1 MIRSIALVTVL
12 LTTAAPA
19 LAQDI
24 NVTVRNLSG
33 NNVDRIEAFAVSSLG
48 QRSNRKLGSVRDVPS
63 KASADFAVA
72 ANGCGPVRFVVSL
85 FDKSQ
90 FEVDMDLCTDQVLML
105 QQ

>member
-1 MIRSIALVTVL
+1 MIRSIALVAVL

-19 LAQDI
+19 LAQDVTI
-24 NVTVRNLSG
+24 TVRNLSA
-33 NNVDRIEAFAVSSLG
+33 NNVDRIEAFAVTPTG
-48 QRSNRKLGSVRDVPS
+48 QASNRKLGTVRDVPS